1 MSAPRHP
8 VAGSLSPS
16 GPFFTVH
23 VDLVAG
29 HIRLTGV
36 LDRGTVHLF
45 HEAISAL
52 LLAHHDAWV
61 VDTTDL
67 TGCDQIGVRAIG
79 GAYRRALRHKR
90 RMTLTG
96 APPRLQQSQA
106 LRLNQHRLN
115 QHRLN
120 QHLLA
125 SAFGAGAV
133 PTSVPA

>member
-8 VAGSLSPS
+8 VTGSLSPS

-45 HEAISAL
+45 QEAISAL
-52 LLAHHDAWV
+52 LLGNHDAWV
-61 VDTTDL
+61 IDTTDL
-67 TGCDQIGVRAIG
+67 IACDQIGVRAIG
-79 GAYRRALRHKR
+79 AAYRRALRHNR

-96 APPRLQQSQA
+96 APPLLQQSLA
-106 LRLNQHRLN
+106 RLRLD
-115 QHRLN
+115 
-120 QHLLA
+120 QHLLHSA
-125 SAFGAGAV
+125 SGAV
-133 PTSVPA
+133 PESLPA